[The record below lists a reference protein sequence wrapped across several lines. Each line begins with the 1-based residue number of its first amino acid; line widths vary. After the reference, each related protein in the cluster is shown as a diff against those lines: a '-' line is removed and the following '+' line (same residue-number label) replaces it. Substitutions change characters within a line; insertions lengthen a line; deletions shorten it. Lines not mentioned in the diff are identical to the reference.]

1 MHLTKTYWISPTIV
15 LLVGIVWLN
24 LFRLK
29 KSRSLKPIQ
38 NQGQKTF
45 LCVYDYG
52 MGGIWVLINAES
64 KEQIIELYPE
74 LIVYDDKPDW
84 MDQKQ
89 KQEFIDDCINNQMYW
104 NIEQPATGWL
114 KSLVEGRKIM

>member
-1 MHLTKTYWISPTIV
+1 MHLTKTYWIFPTIF
-15 LLVGIVWLN
+15 LLMGIVWLI

-29 KSRSLKPIQ
+29 NSRSLKPIQ
-38 NQGQKTF
+38 NKGQKTF

-52 MGGIWVLINAES
+52 MGGIWVLISAES
-64 KEQIIELYPE
+64 KEQITKLYPE
-74 LIVYDDKPDW
+74 LIVYDDKPNW

-104 NIEQPATGWL
+104 NIEQAPTGWL
-114 KSLVEGRKIM
+114 KGLVDRRNTK

>member
-1 MHLTKTYWISPTIV
+1 MHLTKTYWIFPTIF
-15 LLVGIVWLN
+15 LLVSIVWLN

-38 NQGQKTF
+38 HKGQKTF

-52 MGGIWVLINAES
+52 MGGIWVLLSAES

-89 KQEFIDDCINNQMYW
+89 KQEFIDDCVNNQMYW
-104 NIEQPATGWL
+104 NIKQPATGWL
-114 KSLVEGRKIM
+114 KILVEGRKIK

>member
-1 MHLTKTYWISPTIV
+1 MHLTKTYWIFPTIV

-29 KSRSLKPIQ
+29 KSSSLKPTP
-38 NQGQKTF
+38 NKGQKTF

-89 KQEFIDDCINNQMYW
+89 KQEFVDDCVNNQMYW

-114 KSLVEGRKIM
+114 KILVEGRKTK